1 MSKKSKKMNPGFTKN
16 SQSRFGDGKPAD
28 KKGHISPIDKGN
40 EFSAEALAQSD
51 KKLLLDKTGKLSYYE
66 NNFIEKCA
74 ERDRNADAFS
84 KRELP
89 VGGRQR
95 NRCSRSPWSRP
106 LNSDK
111 VRK

>member
-1 MSKKSKKMNPGFTKN
+1 MNPGFTKN
-16 SQSRFGDGKPAD
+16 SQNRFGDGKPAD
-28 KKGHISPIDKGN
+28 RKGKLAPIERETNFQQRPRRK
-40 EFSAEALAQSD
+40 AA
-51 KKLLLDKTGKLSYYE
+51 KKLLLDKKGKLSYYG

-106 LNSDK
+106 LNSDT

>member
-16 SQSRFGDGKPAD
+16 SQNRFGDGKPAD
-28 KKGHISPIDKGN
+28 RKGKLAPIEEGN
-40 EFSAEALAQSD
+40 EFSAEAPAQSG
-51 KKLLLDKTGKLSYYE
+51 KKLLLDKKGKLSYYE

-106 LNSDK
+106 LNSDT